1 MQIEFVRPDLLY
13 VLLLIPAWILLV
25 WPRVGRNVFY
35 TRGDSALH
43 RSRRSISSALIL
55 VAPRALR
62 AAAIMSLIIALA
74 GPESIET
81 DGEVVTEGG
90 GIGLVVDLSSSMLAE
105 DMGDQSSRISVARD
119 AAVRFARRRPYDELS
134 LVAFGKESLTRV
146 PPTTDP
152 ELIAQ
157 GVETLEIQLVRDG
170 TDIAGAVLTS
180 VAQLLESDRE
190 PRVVVLLTDGA
201 HNGVVMPPL
210 FAARA
215 ASAVDVRIHSI
226 SVLSPDGEISPFS
239 TGLRQ
244 RFNEER
250 ETVLQ
255 GLADI
260 TGGEYFQA
268 TNPAALDSIYQEID
282 RLEAPVLRMNPSE
295 TRQPQR
301 TWFFLLTLT
310 LLGLEL
316 LLRGSRWGLVP

>member
-1 MQIEFVRPDLLY
+1 M
-13 VLLLIPAWILLV
+13 
-25 WPRVGRNVFY
+25 
-35 TRGDSALH
+35 
-43 RSRRSISSALIL
+43 
-55 VAPRALR
+55 
-62 AAAIMSLIIALA
+62 
-74 GPESIET
+74 
-81 DGEVVTEGG
+81 
-90 GIGLVVDLSSSMLAE
+90 
-105 DMGDQSSRISVARD
+105 
-119 AAVRFARRRPYDELS
+119 
-134 LVAFGKESLTRV
+134 
-146 PPTTDP
+146 
-152 ELIAQ
+152 
-157 GVETLEIQLVRDG
+157 VRDG

-226 SVLSPDGEISPFS
+226 SVLSPDGGISPFS

-244 RFNEER
+244 RFNEDR

-282 RLEAPVLRMNPSE
+282 RLEAPVLRLNPSE

-301 TWFFLLTLT
+301 TWFFLLALT

-316 LLRGSRWGLVP
+316 LLRGSRWGPVP